1 MHNLLRKQHLL
12 DGLITVMLEEL
23 GQERHAV
30 YPFLQT
36 QAKRR
41 GNLTAFQS

>member
-23 GQERHAV
+23 GQEHHAV